1 MPTTAFLTTKAA
13 LPPPSLYSGDSLQET
28 AELGWQLPRVIGD
41 ADTATHPLTRSSTF
55 GRKAEIAAPS
65 SQRVRSL
72 EVNADSTP
80 IQIWEGTVI
89 KVGEGIMEVFLDAK
103 MGAIPRHTCEISLEW
118 VSEQDK
124 DLVRP
129 GAVFYLTLFKRTTRG
144 SIQNSQELRFRRR
157 PSWTAGQVREMH
169 KAAEAALANMV
180 PLPTAE

>member
-1 MPTTAFLTTKAA
+1 MPIADFFTTKAE
-13 LPPPSLYSGDSLQET
+13 LPRSLYSGDPLQEA
-28 AELGWQLPRVIGD
+28 AEPEWQLPRVIGG
-41 ADTATHPLTRSSTF
+41 ADTATDSLTRLSTF
-55 GRKAEIAAPS
+55 GKKAEIAAPVS
-65 SQRVRSL
+65 PRVPL
-72 EVNADSTP
+72 EINADSTP

-89 KVGEGIMEVFLDAK
+89 KVDQGVMEVFLDAK

-157 PSWTAGQVREMH
+157 PSWTAAQIREVH
-169 KAAEAALANMV
+169 RAAEAALANMV